1 MHAGHLEV
9 FIFSESL
16 TETNGCVHHDEAS
29 ASFLCG
35 KYICDKYRSTLHV
48 GAVHDALDKIGLF
61 QSVWAI

>member
-16 TETNGCVHHDEAS
+16 TETNGCVHHNEAS
-29 ASFLCG
+29 ASCVEKG
-35 KYICDKYRSTLHV
+35 T
-48 GAVHDALDKIGLF
+48 GDALDKIGLF